1 MPNQT
6 KNASFCTGVCGKVFV
21 ETRLKRATCFLPA
34 MRLGPTLCRSSS
46 FACLC
51 CDIAKPTLNI
61 WPFSEVEA
69 AVVSSSFML
78 QQRKGF
84 LTYQD
89 FQNGMERFG
98 YTLTE
103 QDALAIARFFDSTED
118 GKVDFEEFCK
128 GMLELQGPFLANS
141 QKLSDALHSDI
152 KGYGET
158 AKVEF
163 TKLEDIRAIKKSFK
177 LLQARLYQQ
186 PRMFQLLTKE
196 FARSSLGRKVPLSE
210 AVQVF
215 DRCGFEQ
222 SHEEIRSIVQELLP
236 GTKGDEIDYIDLI
249 SLEVYVPWSLK
260 GIAKAQVSSTSECDL
275 GLP

>member
-1 MPNQT
+1 MANQT
-6 KNASFCTGVCGKVFV
+6 KNASFCTLGVCGKVFV
-21 ETRLKRATCFLPA
+21 GMRLKRATCFLPA
-34 MRLGPTLCRSSS
+34 MRLGPTLCSSSS

-51 CDIAKPTLNI
+51 CGIAKPTLSM
-61 WPFSEVEA
+61 WREVEA
-69 AVVSSSFML
+69 TIVSSSFML

-89 FQNGMERFG
+89 FQKGMERFG
-98 YTLTE
+98 YTITE
-103 QDALAIARFFDSTED
+103 QDALAIARYFDSTKD

-141 QKLSDALHSDI
+141 QRLSDALHSDI

-163 TKLEDIRAIKKSFK
+163 TKLEDIRAIKRSFK

-186 PRMFQLLTKE
+186 PRMLQLLTKE

-236 GTKGDEIDYIDLI
+236 GTEGDEIDYIDLI
-249 SLEVYVPWSLK
+249 SLEVYVPRSLK
-260 GIAKAQVSSTSECDL
+260 GIAKAQVSSASEYNL
-275 GLP
+275 GLPY